1 MHGTKLDLFLYNKMP
16 SPSMTRLQI
25 IAQLKKDVLEE
36 LRKTRF
42 PSNYSRTN
50 IRQNSPVEAFALG
63 QVNYRGQKSVG
74 GRTKGPSRWNRKFP
88 KLYRLVKKLIAYCHP
103 DFKYTTIQV
112 NKNLMCKPHVD
123 KNNMGDSYIIAFG
136 DFTGGELS
144 IDTQSIPG
152 ITSVEENYSN
162 AIGESFNIKNRWKR
176 FDGRQI
182 HWVEPFEGERYSLVF
197 FTHTFKP
204 PVRTSR

>member
-1 MHGTKLDLFLYNKMP
+1 MT
-16 SPSMTRLQI
+16 SPTRLQI
-25 IAQLKKDVLEE
+25 IAQLKRNVLEE
-36 LRKTRF
+36 LRNTKF
-42 PSNYSRTN
+42 PSNFSRTN
-50 IRQNSPVEAFALG
+50 VTERIRCPVEAFALG

-88 KLYRLVKKLIAYCHP
+88 KLFRLVKKLITYCHP

-152 ITSVEENYSN
+152 HPPTKSVSAEVK
-162 AIGESFNIKNRWKR
+162 SFNIKNRWKR
-176 FDGRQI
+176 FDGRQT

-204 PVRTSR
+204 PVNRKYRV